1 MAQLR
6 AFNGDLHLGQTE
18 EYHRRGVQLVV
29 SAQNASSDDVVR
41 VGIAG
46 GPSAALD
53 LADTL
58 ALRDELDTAIAN
70 YQAGTRP

>member
-1 MAQLR
+1 MSQLR

-29 SAQNASSDDVVR
+29 STQNASSDDVVR

-46 GPSAALD
+46 GPPADLD
-53 LADTL
+53 LADAI
-58 ALRDELDTAIAN
+58 ALRDELNTIIDRHQGRTAS
-70 YQAGTRP
+70 